1 MVASQL
7 ARRGVT
13 DERVLEA
20 MREVPREAFVGAGME
35 EFAYEDSPLPIGAGQ
50 TISQP
55 YIVALMIEAAAIKP
69 GDRVL
74 DVGTGSGY
82 AAAVLSRLASR
93 VYSVERHRELADSA
107 RRALAKLRY
116 TNVEVQHGDGTLGW
130 PDAAPFD
137 AILVAAGGPEIP
149 EALRRQ
155 LKIGGSL
162 IIPIGELGGTQEL
175 VKVVRDGDERFHEED
190 LGPVTFVPLIGA
202 GGWGGPGLDAAGG
215 DGRPLRVRW
224 RSSLP
229 IPTHNSPTSIFV
241 RAGSCA
247 DPR

>member
-1 MVASQL
+1 MFTCYGRIYRFRPGSDRARAHGRSQL

-82 AAAVLSRLASR
+82 AAAVLSRLAGR

-107 RRALAKLRY
+107 RRALAKLGH
-116 TNVEVQHGDGTLGW
+116 TNVEVRHGDGTLGW

-137 AILVAAGGPEIP
+137 AIWSPQEG
-149 EALRRQ
+149 RRFR
-155 LKIGGSL
+155 K
-162 IIPIGELGGTQEL
+162 
-175 VKVVRDGDERFHEED
+175 RC
-190 LGPVTFVPLIGA
+190 
-202 GGWGGPGLDAAGG
+202 DASS
-215 DGRPLRVRW
+215 
-224 RSSLP
+224 RS
-229 IPTHNSPTSIFV
+229 
-241 RAGSCA
+241 A
-247 DPR
+247 DV